1 MLAGAALFL
10 PFLLLSS
17 VVRAQICEITLPDDV
32 LAADSLA
39 TPFIVAGCNQSDPSQ
54 ASFVQGGIVRSKQT
68 SLQIYN
74 PLVANEGQSTVPQDA
89 PDLGDFAVV
98 ALWFGTNADGLVL
111 KNKQG
116 SANGACVDGFGQFA
130 YCNAP
135 KFFEVAKEVVP
146 PPLGMAKDG
155 LPCPT
160 TRDFSVVDQ
169 DPSDNVATVYL
180 VDPTTGAIM
189 ADTPDNRKAHPNAV
203 ELVNGSD
210 EHLLAVNIAQA
221 LGCSP
226 FLVPDILSGES
237 RPSLFANELSANAL
251 QGPPVAL
258 IPELDPMVLVDGQPN
273 REKLN
278 SFRAGV
284 LQPPNEL
291 ADTTRYCNELSNAT
305 SRLQL
310 DKPFTSVAASPNP
323 EDANSLFTFLAFRL
337 VGTWGDLTCEQL
349 TGNPA
354 PVTLVT
360 DNAGVVVDAIYG
372 KTNTTTSAPGPTN
385 NKPTPC
391 PTQNTPTSRA
401 PTPPTSNAPTN
412 APTGNPA
419 GYKFMQ
425 LFLGTC
431 WGAAGQATTLLN
443 GNISPMP
450 TAELGLSTVKITF
463 SSAVTLQNSWNV
475 DNPQTNGNVL
485 SFVLQD
491 DQPNVGGIVQFPG
504 LDCVNGA
511 ISVTFSAQIG

>member
-1 MLAGAALFL
+1 LAK
-10 PFLLLSS
+10 
-17 VVRAQICEITLPDDV
+17 
-32 LAADSLA
+32 
-39 TPFIVAGCNQSDPSQ
+39 PFIVAGCNQSDPSQ
-54 ASFVQGGIVRSKQT
+54 ASFVQGGIVRRAHGRGGLFAT
-68 SLQIYN
+68 RLRIYN

-89 PDLGDFAVV
+89 PDLGDLAVV
-98 ALWFGTNADGLVL
+98 ALWFGTNADGIVL

-116 SANGACVDGFGQFA
+116 CVDGFGQFA

-135 KFFEVAKEVVP
+135 KFFEAAKEVVP
-146 PPLGMAKDG
+146 PPLGTAKDG

-180 VDPTTGAIM
+180 VDPATGAIM
-189 ADTPDNRKAHPNAV
+189 ADTPANRKAHPNAV

-221 LGCSP
+221 LGCWP
-226 FLVPDILSGES
+226 FLVQDVLSGEY

-258 IPELDPMVLVDGQPN
+258 VPELDPMVLVDGQPN

-278 SFRAGV
+278 SVRAGV
-284 LQPPNEL
+284 FQPPNEL

-310 DKPFTSVAASPNP
+310 DKPFTSVATSPNP
-323 EDANSLFTFLAFRL
+323 EAANSLFTFLAFRL
-337 VGTWGDLTCEQL
+337 AGTWGDLTCQNL
-349 TGNPA
+349 TGSPA
-354 PVTLVT
+354 PVTLIT
-360 DNAGVVVDAIYG
+360 DNAGVVVDAVYG
-372 KTNTTTSAPGPTN
+372 KTNTTNTTTPAPGTTNVPTSAPGPS
-385 NKPTPC
+385 KPIPC
-391 PTQNTPTSRA
+391 PTQKVTAAPTLPTA
-401 PTPPTSNAPTN
+401 TPPTPSASTPSAP

-419 GYKFMQ
+419 GYKFTQ

-450 TAELGLSTVKITF
+450 TAELGLSPVKITF
-463 SSAVTLQNSWNV
+463 SSAVKLQNSWNV
-475 DNPQTNGNVL
+475 DNPQTSGNVL

-504 LDCVNGA
+504 LNCVNGA

>member
-1 MLAGAALFL
+1 LAK
-10 PFLLLSS
+10 
-17 VVRAQICEITLPDDV
+17 
-32 LAADSLA
+32 
-39 TPFIVAGCNQSDPSQ
+39 PFIVAGCNQSDPSQ
-54 ASFVQGGIVRSKQT
+54 ASFVQGGIVRRKHGRGGSFAT
-68 SLQIYN
+68 RLRIYN

-89 PDLGDFAVV
+89 PDLGGGEGVAVV
-98 ALWFGTNADGLVL
+98 ALWFGTNADGIVL

-116 SANGACVDGFGQFA
+116 RGNGACVDGFGQFA

-135 KFFEVAKEVVP
+135 KFFEAAKEVVP
-146 PPLGMAKDG
+146 PPLGTAKDG

-226 FLVPDILSGES
+226 FLVPDVLSGES

-258 IPELDPMVLVDGQPN
+258 VPELDPMVLVDGQPN

-291 ADTTRYCNELSNAT
+291 ADTTRYCNELANAT
-305 SRLQL
+305 ARLQL

-349 TGNPA
+349 TGNPV

-360 DNAGVVVDAIYG
+360 DNAGVVVDATYG
-372 KTNTTTSAPGPTN
+372 HANTTTTTPAPGTTNAPTNAPGPS
-385 NKPTPC
+385 KPTPC
-391 PTQNTPTSRA
+391 PTQKVTAAPTLPTA
-401 PTPPTSNAPTN
+401 TPPTPSAPT
-412 APTGNPA
+412 PTGNPA
-419 GYKFMQ
+419 GYKFTQ
-425 LFLGTC
+425 LTLGTC
-431 WGAAGQATTLLN
+431 WGAVGQATTLLN

-475 DNPQTNGNVL
+475 DNPQTSGNVL

-504 LDCVNGA
+504 LNCVNGA
-511 ISVTFSAQIG
+511 ITSAGGVALTFSAQIG